1 MSKPTDIRIKDVHT
15 ETERIGYRSPIK
27 FGGRV
32 VTDAVLLNVTIDV
45 ETRSGKRG
53 RGFGSMPMGNV
64 WAWPSGAVTP
74 AQSEQAM
81 LDFVSRFVP
90 VVTGYREAIRWISP
104 ADLPRR
110 TNGRSM
116 REWFPRP

>member
-32 VTDAVLLNVTIDV
+32 VTDAVLVNVTIDV

-64 WAWPSGAVTP
+64 WAWPSGVVTP
-74 AQSEQAM
+74 ASSCSAGHATKVSAPSARRENERIPAM
-81 LDFVSRFVP
+81 ASNAPVSSF
-90 VVTGYREAIRWISP
+90 
-104 ADLPRR
+104 
-110 TNGRSM
+110 M
-116 REWFPRP
+116 FPPDGSDGFY